1 MPRPRNNIS
10 GLANKHQ
17 IPVLLAILAALVIIT
32 FAPYGFVNFL
42 QRLDKGEPLALALL
56 ISIMGVGFLLL
67 HKLGFGIAYK
77 EEIGT
82 LDPDATHEH

>member
-1 MPRPRNNIS
+1 MPRPRNSIS

-42 QRLDKGEPLALALL
+42 QGLHKGEPLALALL
-56 ISIMGVGFLLL
+56 ISIMAVGFLLL

-82 LDPDATHEH
+82 LGPDAAQER